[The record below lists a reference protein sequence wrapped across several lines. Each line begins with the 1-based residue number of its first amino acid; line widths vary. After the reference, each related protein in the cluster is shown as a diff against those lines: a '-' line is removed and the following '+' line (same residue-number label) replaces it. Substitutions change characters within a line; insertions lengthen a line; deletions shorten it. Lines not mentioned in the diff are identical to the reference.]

1 MKTPMPQS
9 DDADRLLVIAAPD
22 LIAARA
28 QWLEHLQDEKRM
40 AAKTVEAYERDL
52 RQFCQHLTHYLG
64 EPPRKRDFAD
74 LKPMV
79 LRGFLAKRRDKG
91 AGARTL
97 ARGLAGI
104 RSFVRWLE
112 RRGEASSAGLTA
124 MRAPKQP
131 KTLPR
136 PLQAQDAVKLT
147 QAAEHLEE
155 QPWIAARDAAL
166 MALLYGCGLRISEGL
181 ALTLGDLGLRDNA
194 RPSISVESLR
204 ITGKGGKTR
213 LVPVLPI
220 IRQSIETYLKAC
232 PYTLGP
238 EDNVFRGAKGGA
250 VSPTVIQRN
259 MARMRG
265 ALGLPDNAT
274 PHAMRHSFATH
285 LLGNG
290 GDLRTIQEL
299 LGHASLSTTQRYT
312 QVDTDAL
319 LKTWANAHPR
329 A

>member
-1 MKTPMPQS
+1 MVEATQKSEILIP
-9 DDADRLLVIAAPD
+9 AAPD
-22 LIAARA
+22 LMVARA
-28 QWLEHLQDEKRM
+28 QWLTHLRDEKRM
-40 AAKTVEAYERDL
+40 ADKTIEAYERDL
-52 RQFCQHLTHYLG
+52 RQFCLHLTDYLG

-79 LRGFLAKRRDKG
+79 LRGFLAKRRDHG

-112 RRGEASSAGLTA
+112 QRGEASSAGLVA

-131 KTLPR
+131 TTLPR
-136 PLQAQDAVKLT
+136 PLTADDAVKLT
-147 QAAEHLEE
+147 QAAEHLDGE
-155 QPWIAARDAAL
+155 PWIASRDAAL

-181 ALTLGDLGLRDNA
+181 NLTLADFGLADNA
-194 RPSISVESLR
+194 KPAIKTQTLR
-204 ITGKGGKTR
+204 ITGKGEKTR
-213 LVPVLPI
+213 MVPVLPVI
-220 IRQSIETYLKAC
+220 ARTIESYLHQC

-238 EDNVFRGAKGGA
+238 DDPVFRGAKGGP
-250 VSPTVIQRN
+250 VSPTIIQRN

-265 ALGLPDNAT
+265 ALGLPENAT